1 VRRSVVLV
9 AMCLCLAFKAAV
21 ACGTRT
27 PEVQSKIDA
36 AELDTLRSLV
46 SAGANNTDLIF
57 IGTVTALDRPAHG
70 PGEFGTAT
78 FDVAETLKGPA
89 APSQTV
95 RWKAKFIYSCQES
108 DMFYNVGFQNGGTF
122 IVYVRDGEVSR
133 SAAADQLRDGASLK
147 LDEERALIA
156 KLGGI

>member
-1 VRRSVVLV
+1 MRRSAALV
-9 AMCLCLAFKAAV
+9 AMCLCLAFETAM

-36 AELDTLRSLV
+36 AELATLRSLV
-46 SAGANNTDLIF
+46 SAGVNNTDLIF

-70 PGEFGTAT
+70 SGEFGTAT

-89 APSQTV
+89 APSQTL
-95 RWKAKFIYSCQES
+95 RWKTKFIYSCQES
-108 DMFYNVGFQNGGTF
+108 DTFYNVGFRNGGNF
-122 IVYVRDGEVSR
+122 IVYVRDGEVTR

-147 LDEERALIA
+147 LNEERAIIS
-156 KLGGI
+156 KLGGR